1 MEKGVEHKYMTIHV
15 FTDLVVWQEAHKLVL
30 ETYVVT
36 KKFPRDELFALTS
49 QMRRAVISIT
59 SNIAEGFSRKSKKEK
74 TQFYTIAKG
83 SLTELES
90 QFFAAR
96 DIGYINISEFENIS
110 RRINS
115 THRLLSAFIKST
127 SNL

>member
-1 MEKGVEHKYMTIHV
+1 MERETGYKIIRSLV
-15 FTDLVVWQEAHKLVL
+15 DLIVWQEAHQLVL
-30 ETYVVT
+30 ETYIVT

-74 TQFYTIAKG
+74 IQFYTIAKG

-96 DIGYINISEFENIS
+96 DIGYMNISEFEDIS
-110 RRINS
+110 KRVNS
-115 THRLLSAFIKST
+115 VHRLLSAFIKST